1 MPRPR
6 IVLASREL
14 HPFMGGGIAPIMS
27 ALAIEL
33 SRAADVTLV
42 TTASHREEHDRLSAA
57 GPLFG
62 ERVEVLFAEEPE
74 PIGYGGYTSYM
85 HAWSA
90 RLFERIAE
98 HFGDRGPDLIEFPD
112 YLGEGF
118 VTVQARRM
126 GEPVLRDT
134 QVIVRTHTSA
144 EMTSVLN
151 ASLVD
156 DFGTRAVFEIER
168 YCLREA
174 DALAYPGGDVLATY
188 ERFYGRE
195 ALAPAVRLH
204 EAFRVDFEPVA
215 EEPPGPGPLRM
226 LFLGRLERRKGVQDL
241 VRALERSAQHDW
253 ELTFLG
259 GDTETAPLGTSMRAQ
274 LEMAAAGDPRI
285 TFAEPVPRS
294 GVGHVISAH
303 DVVVVPSKWEC
314 WPNVVREAYLHNRPV
329 IGTPVG
335 GLTEMVEHGVSGW
348 LAREATPAALLDVLE
363 GLIEDPAPV
372 RAAIDAGAPR
382 AAFDRL
388 VDGDRTR
395 EDYLGVIG
403 RPARGDR
410 AARPGRGRSDV
421 SVVVPYFRMHEHVA
435 ETVDSILAQT
445 VAPAEVILVVDGS
458 FSHDDEIVE
467 RLAERHALRVVAQPN
482 TGLSAA
488 RNLGV
493 SVARSRHVL
502 PLDPDNCLEP
512 EFAERCLHMLDRD
525 ESLAYV
531 TTWSRYIDEQS
542 RPVPGETLGFQPLG
556 SWSRLVDE
564 NNVAGDGTAVLRR
577 RVFDLGYRYHV
588 DLTSYEDWFLYR
600 QLHHAGYTGDV
611 IPRRLFRYR
620 IRTESML
627 RSTGLAHIGRLFA
640 EMNALLIESEV
651 PWQRQSA

>member
-1 MPRPR
+1 M
-6 IVLASREL
+6 
-14 HPFMGGGIAPIMS
+14 
-27 ALAIEL
+27 
-33 SRAADVTLV
+33 
-42 TTASHREEHDRLSAA
+42 
-57 GPLFG
+57 FG
-62 ERVEVLFAEEPE
+62 EHVEVLFTEEPD
-74 PIGYGGYTSYM
+74 PVGFAGYTSYM

-134 QVIVRTHTSA
+134 KVLVRTHTSA

-151 ASLVD
+151 AALVD

-174 DALAYPGGDVLATY
+174 DALVHPGGDVLATY
-188 ERFYGRE
+188 ERFYGRD
-195 ALAPAVRLH
+195 ALAPAARLH
-204 EAFRVDFEPVA
+204 EAFRVDFEPVV
-215 EEPPGPGPLRM
+215 ERPPGDGPLRM

-241 VRALERSAQHDW
+241 VRALERSAAQGDW
-253 ELTFLG
+253 RLTFLG
-259 GDTETAPLGTSMRAQ
+259 GDTDTAPLGTSMRAQ

-285 TFAEPVPRS
+285 VFADAVPRAE
-294 GVGHVISAH
+294 VGHVISAH
-303 DVVVVPSKWEC
+303 DLVVVPSKWEC
-314 WPNVVREAYLHNRPV
+314 WPNVVREAYLYNRPV
-329 IGTPVG
+329 LGTPVG

-348 LAREATPAALLDVLE
+348 LASEASPAALLEMLE
-363 GLIEDPAPV
+363 TLIEDPAPV
-372 RAAIDAGAPR
+372 RAAIEAGAPR

-388 VDGDRTR
+388 VDGHRTR
-395 EDYLGVIG
+395 EDYLELIASPPRPERAPRAG
-403 RPARGDR
+403 RPAH
-410 AARPGRGRSDV
+410 ADV
-421 SVVVPYFRMHEHVA
+421 SVVVPYFRMHEHVG
-435 ETVDSILAQT
+435 ETIDSILAQT
-445 VAPAEVILVVDGS
+445 VPAAEVILVVDGS
-458 FSHDDEIVE
+458 FSHDDEVVD
-467 RLAERHALRVVAQPN
+467 RLAERHGLRVVAQPN

-488 RNLGV
+488 RNLGMA
-493 SVARSRHVL
+493 VATSRHVL

-512 EFAERCLHMLDRD
+512 EFTERCLHALGSD
-525 ESLAYV
+525 ESLAYA
-531 TTWSRYIDEQS
+531 TTWSRYIDEEG
-542 RPVPGETLGFQPLG
+542 RPVPGDTLGFQPLG

-577 RVFDLGYRYHV
+577 RLFDLGYRYHV

-627 RSTGLAHIGRLFA
+627 RRTGLAHVGRLFS

-651 PWQRQSA
+651 EWQRQSA